1 MEEKNPDESTVT
13 IEETPKKSKKKKE
26 RPPPDPSD
34 PTFIAQRAAV
44 HTAEAT
50 AEAEAKLR
58 AESETK
64 PSKLEECKY
73 YTSLVLGTLCIV
85 SVFAFLFLIPFVLDP
100 AISTM
105 IHDFTEIPAT
115 CAVTNVSILN
125 GKTNC
130 SWSSCREGCTA
141 ELYHCYQV
149 RVKYSHQEFKE
160 GRKDYEIP
168 KDKWIDLERL
178 ERVEINGTIE
188 ERLMYDTPLLVNIKG
203 CGYPPDIACP
213 RFASRYNDT
222 WFNNQTFPCYYS
234 RVNPW
239 IVLETYEPSEMIGS
253 IIASVTV
260 PNFIFLIS
268 LIVLLYW
275 YCPYCQARCH
285 KYDEQID
292 QEEKDEDEMDM
303 EDEENPDRF

>member
-1 MEEKNPDESTVT
+1 MEGKNPDESTVT

-34 PTFIAQRAAV
+34 PTVIAKRAAV

-58 AESETK
+58 AESESK

-73 YTSLVLGTLCIV
+73 YTSLILGTLCIV
-85 SVFAFLFLIPFVLDP
+85 SVFAFLFLVPFVLDP

-105 IHDFTEIPAT
+105 IHDFTEIPVT
-115 CAVTNVSILN
+115 CAVTNVSIIN
-125 GKTNC
+125 GKQNC
-130 SWSSCREGCTA
+130 NWSSCREGCTA
-141 ELYHCYQV
+141 DMFHCYQV
-149 RVKYSHQEFKE
+149 RVKYSLQEFKE
-160 GRKDYEIP
+160 GVKAYEVRE
-168 KDKWIDLERL
+168 WRSLER
-178 ERVEINGTIE
+178 EDNIE
-188 ERLMYDTPLLVNIKG
+188 KKMMNDTPLLVNIKG

-222 WFNNQTFPCYYS
+222 WHKQETFPCYYS
-234 RVNPW
+234 KVNPW

>member
-1 MEEKNPDESTVT
+1 MEGKNPDESTVT

-34 PTFIAQRAAV
+34 PTVIAKRAAV

-58 AESETK
+58 AESESK

-73 YTSLVLGTLCIV
+73 YTSLILGTLCIV
-85 SVFAFLFLIPFVLDP
+85 SVFAFLFLVPFVLDP

-105 IHDFTEIPAT
+105 IHDFTETPVT
-115 CAVTNVSILN
+115 CAVTNVSIIN
-125 GKTNC
+125 GKKNC
-130 SWSSCREGCTA
+130 NWSSCREGCTA
-141 ELYHCYQV
+141 DMFHCYQV

-160 GRKDYEIP
+160 GRKADAIREQ
-168 KDKWIDLERL
+168 DWVSLER
-178 ERVEINGTIE
+178 EDNIE
-188 ERLMYDTPLLVNIKG
+188 KKMMNDTPLLVNIKG

-222 WFNNQTFPCYYS
+222 WHKQETFPCYYS
-234 RVNPW
+234 KVNPW